1 MNIALYGFMGVGK
14 STVGRLLAEEL
25 GYVFIDMDKVIEQ
38 RMGISISEIFR
49 RYGESRFR
57 ELESDLVKELAG
69 EDDVVIAC
77 GGGAVLDPG
86 NVEAL
91 TPSSK
96 LIYLTA
102 TIPEIIKRTSKDG
115 NRPLLNVPDPEKKI
129 NKLIEQRRP
138 VYEKYATVTV
148 DTTGLTPH
156 ELVDEIMEALR

>member
-38 RMGISISEIFR
+38 KMGISISEIFR
-49 RYGESRFR
+49 RYGELRFR

-69 EDDVVIAC
+69 EDSVVIAC
-77 GGGAVLDPG
+77 GGGAVLDPD

-91 TPSSK
+91 TTSSR

-102 TIPEIIKRTSKDG
+102 TLPEIIERTSKDRS
-115 NRPLLNVPDPEKKI
+115 RPLLNVLDPEKKI
-129 NKLIEQRRP
+129 ANLIEQRRP
-138 VYEKYATVTV
+138 VYERYATVTV
-148 DTTGLTPH
+148 DTTDLTPL
-156 ELVDEIMEALR
+156 EVVDEILEAL

>member
-25 GYVFIDMDKVIEQ
+25 AYVFIDMDKVIEQ

-57 ELESDLVKELAG
+57 GLESDLVKELAG
-69 EDDVVIAC
+69 EDGVVIAC

-86 NVEAL
+86 NVETL
-91 TPSSK
+91 TASSR

-102 TIPEIIKRTSKDG
+102 TIPEIIERTSKDG
-115 NRPLLNVPDPEKKI
+115 NRPLLNVLDPEKKI
-129 NKLIEQRRP
+129 VNLIERRRP

-156 ELVDEIMEALR
+156 EVVDEILEALR